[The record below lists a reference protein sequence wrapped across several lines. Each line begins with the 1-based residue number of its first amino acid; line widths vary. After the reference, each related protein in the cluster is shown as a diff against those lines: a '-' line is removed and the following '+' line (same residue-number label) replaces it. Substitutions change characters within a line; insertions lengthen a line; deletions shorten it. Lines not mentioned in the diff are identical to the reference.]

1 MAPPG
6 PSHWREGISQRAVQ
20 RWSPESAQGPGDA
33 MEAAKGGSPGRVGR
47 GGVRGTDK
55 RRGRRSRGQGT
66 KGKAGLGSGFLGNGM
81 LTPPYSWPLANLPR
95 CGSII
100 KVALPLPAPQGL

>member
-1 MAPPG
+1 MEG
-6 PSHWREGISQRAVQ
+6 GHLLEGISWRAVQ
-20 RWSPESAQGPGDA
+20 RWSPEGAQGPRDA
-33 MEAAKGGSPGRVGR
+33 MEVAKGGSPGRVGR
-47 GGVRGTDK
+47 AGLRGTDK